1 MPTAGRT
8 FLAFYIFYRAA
19 SAALS
24 VYTNTSVCRR
34 QNFFALFGFE
44 RPLSLSLLCPE
55 GPSAPYFSGWGGPS
69 GPRGGSLLATGG
81 GLEFRLLGGVD
92 PPLTPPQCPCMTRI
106 LVKRQAGTLD
116 VAHFIAK
123 KKHLLY

>member
-1 MPTAGRT
+1 MSAAGR
-8 FLAFYIFYRAA
+8 I
-19 SAALS
+19 
-24 VYTNTSVCRR
+24 
-34 QNFFALFGFE
+34 FFALFGFE

-92 PPLTPPQCPCMTRI
+92 PPLTPPNAHVWTHTNLPTTE
-106 LVKRQAGTLD
+106 VGHTLLSPKLIND
-116 VAHFIAK
+116 YRNVLH
-123 KKHLLY
+123 